1 MKNIDIKKYAKTRK
15 VNLWEVSERLGYA
28 HETAGDGMDG
38 RIKVNDAA
46 GFLHMDSQT
55 LCLMIQQDLIPGA
68 TCFKRSESL
77 TVKEKQAICAR
88 QDRLMLEKECWLEL
102 QGKLWYIMSTES
114 HRAKAAPSCLLGGYY
129 SPPDERKEGDA
140 MYVTYADLIQIGIL
154 IVALIS
160 LLYQIFK
167 GRK

>member
-68 TCFKRSESL
+68 TCFKRNESL

-114 HRAKAAPSCLLGGYY
+114 HKSKGGPLLFTRRVLQPSRREKGGRCNVCYICGFNPNWNTHCCSY
-129 SPPDERKEGDA
+129 QS
-140 MYVTYADLIQIGIL
+140 
-154 IVALIS
+154 ALS
-160 LLYQIFK
+160 DF
-167 GRK
+167 